1 MLVEEAHPWIPCPW
15 KICSGYD
22 LKQITEMPSL
32 PPLLTYWVGVEE
44 STRCP
49 DNALKHLVVELDGRL
64 HADDK
69 EVDGA
74 DHGDDTE
81 SAHNGSIDAKV
92 EVMLSQII
100 TVQFDPGS

>member
-1 MLVEEAHPWIPCPW
+1 MLVEEAHPWIPYPW

-22 LKQITEMPSL
+22 LKQIREMPS
-32 PPLLTYWVGVEE
+32 PPLLTYWVGVKE
-44 STRCP
+44 STWCP

-64 HADDK
+64 HADNK
-69 EVDGA
+69 EVHGA

-81 SAHNGSIDAKV
+81 GAHNGSINAKV

-100 TVQFDPGS
+100 PIQFDPGS